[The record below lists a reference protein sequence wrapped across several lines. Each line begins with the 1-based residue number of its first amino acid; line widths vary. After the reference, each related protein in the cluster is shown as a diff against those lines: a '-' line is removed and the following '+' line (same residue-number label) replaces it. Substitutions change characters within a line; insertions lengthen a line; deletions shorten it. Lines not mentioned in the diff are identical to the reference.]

1 MKCPLVVAVLI
12 SCLFSSLRGEIA
24 PSAGEKI
31 HIQMFVPEAAGQV
44 TLGYNIELS
53 APGFDLL
60 SLFEFSGEDFLGA
73 PLLPTPSGIG
83 LSALLVG
90 RPNFP
95 SSGYIGTTVLTAQE
109 DISPGT
115 IIQFTGGTS
124 IADANSEEDLLNVSR
139 AFITLEDADFVAA
152 IPGDLDLDGDVDFGD
167 FLNFAQNFG
176 KSGPVPSAIPSLIL
190 RDTVIVTV
198 RDTVQVTRTVR
209 DTIFLVREEAPDGP
223 TTRARAL
230 LGYWRIDV
238 VSDWSDEYHLDTVT
252 NRELKDG
259 ELIVTGRHK
268 NGDRVT
274 AGYSSALEEYLLLNH
289 HLFNLDFFFQIVGDR
304 IVGTLYFYL
313 PWETLADAA
322 IYPLLSTS
330 GRIGGFSS
338 GKVVENP
345 EAKIVQ
351 RKAAGTQANGV
362 DALIRLRVSEVER
375 MLNSQD

>member
-1 MKCPLVVAVLI
+1 MSGSRAFKPPAL
-12 SCLFSSLRGEIA
+12 
-24 PSAGEKI
+24 
-31 HIQMFVPEAAGQV
+31 PEV
-44 TLGYNIELS
+44 M
-53 APGFDLL
+53 
-60 SLFEFSGEDFLGA
+60 
-73 PLLPTPSGIG
+73 
-83 LSALLVG
+83 
-90 RPNFP
+90 
-95 SSGYIGTTVLTAQE
+95 TAQE

-167 FLNFAQNFG
+167 FLNFVQNFG
-176 KSGPVPSAIPSLIL
+176 KSGPVPSAIPSPPSSVRTIIL

-230 LGYWRIDV
+230 LGYWRIDYTI
-238 VSDWSDEYHLDTVT
+238 VSDWSDEFHLDTVT
-252 NRELKDG
+252 NGELEDG

-268 NGDRVT
+268 NGVRVT
-274 AGYSSALEEYLLLNH
+274 AVYSSALEKYLLVNH
-289 HLFNLDFFFQIVGDR
+289 QLLFNQDIFFQIVGDR
-304 IVGTLYFYL
+304 IVGTLYFYF
-313 PWETLADAA
+313 PSETLADAA
-322 IYPLLSTS
+322 IYPLHSTS
-330 GRIGGFSS
+330 GRIAGFSS